1 MRNSN
6 PQLIIQIKKQALE
19 LLMHKNPE
27 EIGMRDIASV
37 CGITATN
44 IYHYYKDK
52 NELFQAVSL
61 DCLLELNERI
71 KTAVKEDSAKKAFQD
86 ETGTLISI
94 KWKIKTAI
102 SVYRDWCFENPRRAL
117 LVMQGIK
124 SATEASSEIIEEYY
138 VCNRTGENLLKE
150 AVMQGLAKSENPRL
164 DIGILVSGLWGCIES
179 VILKKSEIE
188 YWENGKTFTDRFIS
202 MWIDSIFIR

>member
-6 PQLIIQIKKQALE
+6 PQLIIQIKKQTLE
-19 LLMHKNPE
+19 LLMYKNPE

-71 KTAVKEDSAKKAFQD
+71 KTAVKEDSAKKD
-86 ETGTLISI
+86 LPRENGTSVSI
-94 KWKIKTAI
+94 KGKIKTAI

-124 SATEASSEIIEEYY
+124 SATDVSPDIIEEYY

-150 AVMQGLAKSENPRL
+150 AVSQGLAKSENPRL

-202 MWIDSIFIR
+202 MWIDSIFIH